1 MFDWIYF
8 LAPNL
13 KQLGGELLTCLGQ
26 TFTMI
31 GVSGILSWI
40 LGILVGVLLVTCRP
54 GGILENR
61 PYLPGKPGLVIIH
74 QCEAELF
81 LALEIKIERP
91 LGHLGRLQNL
101 LQTGGRKA
109 LVMDDPAAAG

>member
-40 LGILVGVLLVTCRP
+40 LGILGGVLLVTCRP

-61 PYLPGKPGLVIIH
+61 PLFTIFDRGIDIIRSIPSRSRAFWSVPV
-74 QCEAELF
+74 QA
-81 LALEIKIERP
+81 
-91 LGHLGRLQNL
+91 
-101 LQTGGRKA
+101 
-109 LVMDDPAAAG
+109 

>member
-61 PYLPGKPGLVIIH
+61 PLFTIFDLDSIH
-74 QCEAELF
+74 YPDRASDPA
-81 LALEIKIERP
+81 LALS
-91 LGHLGRLQNL
+91 GRYRFRRDGELRCARFRYGAFL
-101 LQTGGRKA
+101 CASDRIGA
-109 LVMDDPAAAG
+109 LRN

>member
-54 GGILENR
+54 GGIPR
-61 PYLPGKPGLVIIH
+61 SRFFQGR
-74 QCEAELF
+74 ASRF
-81 LALEIKIERP
+81 L
-91 LGHLGRLQNL
+91 
-101 LQTGGRKA
+101 T
-109 LVMDDPAAAG
+109 AGSTSSARFHSLS

>member
-61 PYLPGKPGLVIIH
+61 PSR
-74 QCEAELF
+74 F
-81 LALEIKIERP
+81 L
-91 LGHLGRLQNL
+91 
-101 LQTGGRKA
+101 T
-109 LVMDDPAAAG
+109 AGSTSSARFHSLS

>member
-31 GVSGILSWI
+31 GVSGIAVRAASLRIGRSLRFLTAGSTSSARFHSLS
-40 LGILVGVLLVTCRP
+40 
-54 GGILENR
+54 
-61 PYLPGKPGLVIIH
+61 
-74 QCEAELF
+74 
-81 LALEIKIERP
+81 
-91 LGHLGRLQNL
+91 
-101 LQTGGRKA
+101 
-109 LVMDDPAAAG
+109 

>member
-40 LGILVGVLLVTCRP
+40 LGIPVSYTHLT
-54 GGILENR
+54 
-61 PYLPGKPGLVIIH
+61 LP
-74 QCEAELF
+74 
-81 LALEIKIERP
+81 
-91 LGHLGRLQNL
+91 
-101 LQTGGRKA
+101 TT
-109 LVMDDPAAAG
+109 

>member
-54 GGILENR
+54 GGILER
-61 PYLPGKPGLVIIH
+61 IGRSLR
-74 QCEAELF
+74 F
-81 LALEIKIERP
+81 L
-91 LGHLGRLQNL
+91 
-101 LQTGGRKA
+101 T
-109 LVMDDPAAAG
+109 AGSTSSARFHSLS